1 MYKERLEKLID
12 FVSVTDNVYLQREL
26 LILKEEIENESKQW
40 NLETIKRTDRE
51 FYK

>member
-26 LILKEEIENESKQW
+26 LILKEEIENESKQ
-40 NLETIKRTDRE
+40 
-51 FYK
+51 

>member
-26 LILKEEIENESKQW
+26 LILKEEIENESK
-40 NLETIKRTDRE
+40 
-51 FYK
+51 